1 MSNWNLVGHEHQ
13 VNSLMRDIKTDRL
26 RHAYLIAGPA
36 GVGKRTLAIAFIKA
50 VLCQNANAPCGECR
64 ACKLIDA
71 GNHPDVITV
80 APLISGKVVKTEKIV
95 VDRIRELIRA
105 LNLKPVEASRKV
117 ALITNFETAN
127 EESSNAFLKTLE
139 EPPGNAL
146 LILTTD
152 VPEMLLETIQS
163 RCEVIRLKPLPTLM
177 IQNALTSRWN
187 MPNDRA
193 ELLSRLCG
201 GRLGWAVTADESIL
215 ERREQRLD
223 ELHDVVH
230 GTRVQRF
237 IYADKLYRD
246 RELMKEALDVWLSWW
261 RDVMVIASQA
271 STSPINVDRI
281 ESLQRT
287 AAHVGLDAS
296 SKVVDSIQRTNI
308 ALMRNANA
316 RLALEVLL
324 LAMPRVASGG

>member
-1 MSNWNLVGHEHQ
+1 MSNWNLIGHEHS
-13 VNSLMRDIKTDRL
+13 VNALMRDIKTDRL
-26 RHAYLIAGPA
+26 RHAYLIAGAA

-50 VLCQNANAPCGECR
+50 VLCQNEDAPCNECR
-64 ACKLIDA
+64 SCRLIEG
-71 GNHPDVITV
+71 GNHPDVITI
-80 APLISGKVVKTEKIV
+80 APLISGKVIKTEKIV

-105 LNLKPVEASRKV
+105 LNLKPVEAKRKI

-152 VPEMLLETIQS
+152 VPEMLLETIKS
-163 RCEVIRLKPLPTLM
+163 RCEVIMLKPLPTMM
-177 IQNALTSRWN
+177 IQNALTNRWHI
-187 MPNDRA
+187 PSDRA
-193 ELLSRLCG
+193 ELLARLSG
-201 GRLGWAVTADESIL
+201 GRLGWAVTADDSIL

-223 ELHDVVH
+223 ELHDLIH
-230 GTRVQRF
+230 GSRLHRF
-237 IYADKLYRD
+237 AYAEKLYRD
-246 RELMKEALDVWLSWW
+246 RDLMKEALDLWIGWW
-261 RDVMVIASQA
+261 RDVMLIASNA
-271 STSPINVDRI
+271 ATSPINIDQL
-281 ESLQRT
+281 EALQRT

-324 LAMPRVASGG
+324 LEMPKI

>member
-1 MSNWNLVGHEHQ
+1 MNWNLVGHEHA
-13 VNSLMRDIKTDRL
+13 VNSLMRALKTDRL
-26 RHAYLIAGPA
+26 RHAYLIAGAA
-36 GVGKRTLAIAFIKA
+36 GVGKRTLAMAFIKA
-50 VLCQNANAPCGECR
+50 VLCQNTDAPCGERSECR
-64 ACKLIDA
+64 SCKLIDA
-71 GNHPDVITV
+71 GNHPDVITL
-80 APLISGKVVKTEKIV
+80 APLVSGKVIKTEKIV

-152 VPEMLLETIQS
+152 IPEMLLETIKS
-163 RCEVIRLKPLPTLM
+163 RCEMILLKPLPTLM
-177 IQNALTSRWN
+177 IQNALTSRWS
-187 MPNDRA
+187 MSGDRA
-193 ELLSRLCG
+193 ELLARLSG

-223 ELHDVVH
+223 ELYDVIH
-230 GTRVQRF
+230 GSRLQRF
-237 IYADKLYRD
+237 AYAEKLYRD
-246 RELMKEALDVWLSWW
+246 RDLMKEALDLWIGWW
-261 RDVMVIASQA
+261 RDVMLIASNA
-271 STSPINVDRI
+271 TTPPINIDQL
-281 ESLQRT
+281 EALQRT

-296 SKVVDSIQRTNI
+296 SKVVDSIQRTTI

-324 LAMPRVASGG
+324 LEMPRVG